1 MSDDV
6 TRVTIGNVSDTIK
19 QLLFLATFK
28 NGELVN
34 SYNSQWS
41 SQHYLKI
48 VCLYFCVCRY
58 DIHVLFDRLKVVKH
72 ILKCVTTHK

>member
-34 SYNSQWS
+34 STASGHLS
-41 SQHYLKI
+41 IIFKL
-48 VCLYFCVCRY
+48 CVY
-58 DIHVLFDRLKVVKH
+58 TFVYVLGMICAV
-72 ILKCVTTHK
+72 